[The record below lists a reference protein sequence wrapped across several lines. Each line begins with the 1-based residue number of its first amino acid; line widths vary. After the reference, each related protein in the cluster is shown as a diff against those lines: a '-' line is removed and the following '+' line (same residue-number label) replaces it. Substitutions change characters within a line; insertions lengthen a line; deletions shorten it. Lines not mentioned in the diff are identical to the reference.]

1 LRVRARVMFVC
12 EIVSFSSKNAQKDL
26 EIIYFR
32 KNGRFASAFEK
43 SDCFIYIGEK
53 RQNSYCTLKTK
64 YGGQTVEL
72 RERTGCRWR
81 YV

>member
-1 LRVRARVMFVC
+1 LRVRARAMVEC
-12 EIVSFSSKNAQKDL
+12 ETVSYSAKKAQKDL
-26 EIIYFR
+26 EKIYFR

-53 RQNSYCTLKTK
+53 WQNSDCTLKTK
-64 YGGQTVEL
+64 YGRQTVEL
-72 RERTGCRWR
+72 RERTGCRWC